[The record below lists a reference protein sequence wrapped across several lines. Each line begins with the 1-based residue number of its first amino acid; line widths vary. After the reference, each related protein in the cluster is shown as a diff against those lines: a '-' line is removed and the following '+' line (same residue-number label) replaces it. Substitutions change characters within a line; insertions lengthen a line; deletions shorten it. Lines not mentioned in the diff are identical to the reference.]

1 MTFLCVSRLSP
12 EKGVDLLVRAFDGV
26 QGELALVGDGPDRER
41 VAVLAGPNV
50 RLLGRVEREELVD
63 WYAAADAFVM
73 PSRSET
79 WGMAMQEA
87 AAAGLP
93 LVASEAPG
101 ASYDLIDDGVNGFR
115 VPVEDVEALRAA
127 LVRVATD
134 EGFRERARPRTLELA
149 RGYTPEAW
157 AESVARLARFLT
169 IGATV

>member
-1 MTFLCVSRLSP
+1 V
-12 EKGVDLLVRAFDGV
+12 LVRAFDGV
-26 QGELALVGDGPDRER
+26 PGELALVGDGPDRER
-41 VAVLAGPNV
+41 VAAHAGPNV
-50 RLLGRVEREELVD
+50 RLLGRIERDELVD

-101 ASYDLIDDGVNGFR
+101 AGYDLIDEGVNGFR
-115 VPVEDVEALRAA
+115 VPVEDVEALRTA

-134 EGFRERARPRTLELA
+134 DAFRERARPRTLELA

-157 AESVARLARFLT
+157 ADAVAGLARRL
-169 IGATV
+169 GR